1 MEWIS
6 EREISPARRT
16 VLSERFLAGF
26 ESRTRS
32 LTFRFTRQRED
43 LIRFSPPIP
52 AKYAFSERGRFVIKS
67 LLWQAEHLDS
77 FRDLFIRFVN
87 GR

>member
-1 MEWIS
+1 M
-6 EREISPARRT
+6 
-16 VLSERFLAGF
+16 LCERFLAGF

-52 AKYAFSERGRFVIKS
+52 ERYAFAERGRFVIKS
-67 LLWQAEHLDS
+67 LLWQAENMDV
-77 FRDLFIRFVN
+77 FRDLFLRFVN
-87 GR
+87 SRTSC